1 MILIQKML
9 RVHTNGTKRG
19 TFVVGPAI
27 RRGCDSMKIVAQTV
41 GAVAAAL
48 VLATAGANVCQAA
61 TIDLN
66 TAVLTGGA
74 SLIAGGSRIM
84 FDPNIAGET
93 ATFTLPSI
101 PGTQYSIQVTGQN
114 NQSSSFF
121 QFLVDPDGPGTAS
134 GFVPLGSNVNFGN
147 GFNTI
152 TLATFTDLGTSD
164 FFRIINGGTGNSG
177 GQISGLSITAVP
189 LPATLPLF
197 GAGLG
202 VLGLLGRRRK
212 WKATPTA

>member
-1 MILIQKML
+1 MKQSAQLLLSTRQSEGDDP
-9 RVHTNGTKRG
+9 V
-19 TFVVGPAI
+19 
-27 RRGCDSMKIVAQTV
+27 KIVAQAV
-41 GAVAAAL
+41 GAIAGAL
-48 VLATAGANVCQAA
+48 VVATAGANVCQAA

-74 SLIAGGSRIM
+74 SFIAGGSRIM

-121 QFLVDPDGPGTAS
+121 QFLVDPDGLGPS
-134 GFVPLGSNVNFGN
+134 GFVQLGNNVNFGN

-152 TLATFTDLGTSD
+152 TLATFTDLGSSD
-164 FFRIINGGTGNSG
+164 FLRIINGGTGNSG

-189 LPATLPLF
+189 LPAALPLLA
-197 GAGLG
+197 AGLG
-202 VLGLLGRRRK
+202 MLGLLGRRRK

>member
-1 MILIQKML
+1 MSTP
-9 RVHTNGTKRG
+9 VDAGGNTKG
-19 TFVVGPAI
+19 
-27 RRGCDSMKIVAQTV
+27 DQMKIAQTL
-41 GAVAAAL
+41 GTLAAAL
-48 VLATAGANVCQAA
+48 VVATAGANVAQAA
-61 TIDLN
+61 TVPLDSAI
-66 TAVLTGGA
+66 LTGGA
-74 SLIAGGSRIM
+74 SFIAGGSRIM

-121 QFLVDPDGPGTAS
+121 QFLVDRDGLGPS
-134 GFVPLGSNVNFGN
+134 GFIQLGNNVNFGN

-189 LPATLPLF
+189 LPAALPLF

-212 WKATPTA
+212 RKATTTA

>member
-1 MILIQKML
+1 
-9 RVHTNGTKRG
+9 
-19 TFVVGPAI
+19 
-27 RRGCDSMKIVAQTV
+27 MKIVSQAL

-48 VLATAGANVCQAA
+48 VVATAGANICQAA
-61 TIDLN
+61 TVDLN
-66 TAVLTGGA
+66 TTVLTGGA

-84 FDPNIAGET
+84 FDPNIAGEI

-101 PGTQYSIQVTGQN
+101 PGTQYSIQVTGHN
-114 NQSSSFF
+114 DQSSSFF
-121 QFLVDPDGPGTAS
+121 QFLVDPDGPGTLS
-134 GFVPLGSNVNFGN
+134 GFIPLSSNVNFGS

-152 TLATFTDLGTSD
+152 TLATFIDLGTSD

-189 LPATLPLF
+189 IPAALPLF

-202 VLGLLGRRRK
+202 VLGLLGWRRK
-212 WKATPTA
+212 RKAAATA

>member
-1 MILIQKML
+1 
-9 RVHTNGTKRG
+9 
-19 TFVVGPAI
+19 
-27 RRGCDSMKIVAQTV
+27 MKIVALGTV
-41 GAVAAAL
+41 AFAL
-48 VLATAGANVCQAA
+48 VVATAGANVTQAA
-61 TIDLN
+61 TVPIDSAILN
-66 TAVLTGGA
+66 GGA
-74 SLIAGGSRIM
+74 SFIAGGSRIM

-121 QFLVDPDGPGTAS
+121 QFLVDRDGPGPS
-134 GFVPLGSNVNFGN
+134 GFVQLGNNVNFGN

-177 GQISGLSITAVP
+177 GQISASRSQQCRFQPLSR
-189 LPATLPLF
+189 F
-197 GAGLG
+197 
-202 VLGLLGRRRK
+202 
-212 WKATPTA
+212 

>member
-1 MILIQKML
+1 MEQSAQLLLSTRQSEGDDP
-9 RVHTNGTKRG
+9 V
-19 TFVVGPAI
+19 
-27 RRGCDSMKIVAQTV
+27 KIVAQAV
-41 GAVAAAL
+41 GALAAAL
-48 VLATAGANVCQAA
+48 VVATAGANVCQAA

-74 SLIAGGSRIM
+74 SFIAGGSRIM

-121 QFLVDPDGPGTAS
+121 QFLVDPDGLGPS
-134 GFVPLGSNVNFGN
+134 GFIQLGNNVNFGN

-164 FFRIINGGTGNSG
+164 FFRIINGGIGNSG

-189 LPATLPLF
+189 LPAALPLLA
-197 GAGLG
+197 AGLG
-202 VLGLLGRRRK
+202 MLGLLGRRRK

>member
-9 RVHTNGTKRG
+9 RVHSNETKRAHFCYRG
-19 TFVVGPAI
+19 GNTTGI
-27 RRGCDSMKIVAQTV
+27 RMKIVAQAV

-48 VLATAGANVCQAA
+48 VVATAGANVCQAA

-74 SLIAGGSRIM
+74 SFIAGGSRIM

-101 PGTQYSIQVTGQN
+101 LGTQYSIQITGQN

-189 LPATLPLF
+189 LPAALPLF

-202 VLGLLGRRRK
+202 VLGMLGRRRK
-212 WKATPTA
+212 RKARATA

>member
-1 MILIQKML
+1 
-9 RVHTNGTKRG
+9 
-19 TFVVGPAI
+19 
-27 RRGCDSMKIVAQTV
+27 MKIVAQAF

-48 VLATAGANVCQAA
+48 VVASAGANVCQAA
-61 TIDLN
+61 TVDLN
-66 TAVLTGGA
+66 TASLTGGA
-74 SLIAGGSRIM
+74 SFIAGGSRIM

-93 ATFTLPSI
+93 ATFTIPSI

-121 QFLVDPDGPGTAS
+121 QFLVDPDGLGPS
-134 GFVPLGSNVNFGN
+134 GFIQLGNNVNFGN

-152 TLATFTDLGTSD
+152 TLATFIDLGTSD

-189 LPATLPLF
+189 LPAALPLF
-197 GAGLG
+197 AAGLG
-202 VLGLLGRRRK
+202 IVTFLARRK
-212 WKATPTA
+212 KTRPSARRDTRRKISHQRLALSQGGAS

>member
-1 MILIQKML
+1 
-9 RVHTNGTKRG
+9 
-19 TFVVGPAI
+19 
-27 RRGCDSMKIVAQTV
+27 MKIVAQAF

-48 VLATAGANVCQAA
+48 VVATAGANICQAA
-61 TIDLN
+61 TVDLN
-66 TAVLTGGA
+66 TTVLTGGA
-74 SLIAGGSRIM
+74 SLTAGGSRIT
-84 FDPNIAGET
+84 FDPTIAGET
-93 ATFTLPSI
+93 ATFKLPSI
-101 PGTQYSIQVTGQN
+101 QGAQYSIQVTGQN

-121 QFLVDPDGPGTAS
+121 QFLIDPDGPGMSS
-134 GFVPLGSNVNFGN
+134 GFVPLGSDINFGN

-152 TLATFTDLGTSD
+152 TLPTFTDLGTSD

-189 LPATLPLF
+189 IPAALPLF

-212 WKATPTA
+212 RKSTAMA

>member
-1 MILIQKML
+1 
-9 RVHTNGTKRG
+9 
-19 TFVVGPAI
+19 
-27 RRGCDSMKIVAQTV
+27 MKIVAQV
-41 GAVAAAL
+41 AVAATL
-48 VLATAGANVCQAA
+48 VVATAGANVCHAA
-61 TIDLN
+61 TVDLN

-121 QFLVDPDGPGTAS
+121 QFLVDPDGSGTAS

-189 LPATLPLF
+189 LPAALPLF
-197 GAGLG
+197 AAGAG
-202 VLGLLGRRRK
+202 VLGLLGRRRMR
-212 WKATPTA
+212 KAPATA

>member
-9 RVHTNGTKRG
+9 RVHTNETKRA

-27 RRGCDSMKIVAQTV
+27 RRGCDSMKIVAQNV

-74 SLIAGGSRIM
+74 SIIAGGSRIM

-93 ATFTLPSI
+93 ATFTLPSL

-121 QFLVDPDGPGTAS
+121 QFLVDPDGLGPS
-134 GFVPLGSNVNFGN
+134 GFIQLGNNVNFGN

-152 TLATFTDLGTSD
+152 TLATFIDLGTSD

-189 LPATLPLF
+189 LPAALPLF
-197 GAGLG
+197 AAGLG
-202 VLGLLGRRRK
+202 IVTFLARRK
-212 WKATPTA
+212 KTTALRSA

>member
-1 MILIQKML
+1 
-9 RVHTNGTKRG
+9 
-19 TFVVGPAI
+19 
-27 RRGCDSMKIVAQTV
+27 MKIVAQALGSV
-41 GAVAAAL
+41 AVAL
-48 VLATAGANVCQAA
+48 VLATAGTNVGQAA
-61 TIDLN
+61 TVPIDS
-66 TAVLTGGA
+66 AVLTGGA
-74 SLIAGGSRIM
+74 SFIADGSRIK

-121 QFLVDPDGPGTAS
+121 QFLVDPDGPGPS
-134 GFVPLGSNVNFGN
+134 GFIQLGNNVNFGN

-189 LPATLPLF
+189 LPAALPLF
-197 GAGLG
+197 AAGVG
-202 VLGLLGRRRK
+202 ILGLLGRRRK
-212 WKATPTA
+212 RKARAAA

>member
-1 MILIQKML
+1 MERSVPTLVNAGVKIP
-9 RVHTNGTKRG
+9 TG
-19 TFVVGPAI
+19 FP
-27 RRGCDSMKIVAQTV
+27 MKIVAQAL

-48 VLATAGANVCQAA
+48 VVATAGANICQAA
-61 TIDLN
+61 TVDLN
-66 TAVLTGGA
+66 TANLIGGA
-74 SLIAGGSRIM
+74 SFIANEGRIK

-121 QFLVDPDGPGTAS
+121 QFLVDPDGPGNLS
-134 GFVPLGSNVNFGN
+134 GFIPLSSNVNFGN

-152 TLATFTDLGTSD
+152 TLATFTNLGTSD
-164 FFRIINGGTGNSG
+164 FFRIINGGTGNSE
-177 GQISGLSITAVP
+177 GQISSLSINAVP
-189 LPATLPLF
+189 LPAALPLF

-212 WKATPTA
+212 RKATT

>member
-1 MILIQKML
+1 
-9 RVHTNGTKRG
+9 
-19 TFVVGPAI
+19 
-27 RRGCDSMKIVAQTV
+27 MKIVAQAF

-48 VLATAGANVCQAA
+48 VVASAGANVCQAA
-61 TIDLN
+61 TVDLN
-66 TAVLTGGA
+66 TAILTGGA
-74 SLIAGGSRIM
+74 SFIAGGSRIM

-93 ATFTLPSI
+93 ATFTIPSI

-121 QFLVDPDGPGTAS
+121 QFLVDPDGLGPS
-134 GFVPLGSNVNFGN
+134 GFIQLGNNVNFGN

-152 TLATFTDLGTSD
+152 TLATFIDLGTSD

-189 LPATLPLF
+189 LPAALPLF
-197 GAGLG
+197 AAGLG
-202 VLGLLGRRRK
+202 IVTFLARRK
-212 WKATPTA
+212 KTTALRSA

>member
-1 MILIQKML
+1 
-9 RVHTNGTKRG
+9 
-19 TFVVGPAI
+19 
-27 RRGCDSMKIVAQTV
+27 MKIVAL

-48 VLATAGANVCQAA
+48 VVATACANVAQAA
-61 TIDLN
+61 TVPIDSAILS
-66 TAVLTGGA
+66 GGA
-74 SLIAGGSRIM
+74 SFIAGDSRIK

-121 QFLVDPDGPGTAS
+121 QFLVDRDGPGPS
-134 GFVPLGSNVNFGN
+134 GFVQLGNNVNFGN

-164 FFRIINGGTGNSG
+164 FFRIVNGGTGNSG

-197 GAGLG
+197 AAGAG

-212 WKATPTA
+212 RKAPATA

>member
-1 MILIQKML
+1 
-9 RVHTNGTKRG
+9 
-19 TFVVGPAI
+19 
-27 RRGCDSMKIVAQTV
+27 MKIVAQAF

-48 VLATAGANVCQAA
+48 VVASAGANVCQAA
-61 TIDLN
+61 TVDLN
-66 TAVLTGGA
+66 TATLTGGA
-74 SLIAGGSRIM
+74 SFIAGGSRIM

-93 ATFTLPSI
+93 ATFTIPSI

-121 QFLVDPDGPGTAS
+121 QFLVDPDGLGPS
-134 GFVPLGSNVNFGN
+134 GFIQLGNNVNFGN

-152 TLATFTDLGTSD
+152 TLATFIDLGTSD

-189 LPATLPLF
+189 LPAALPLF
-197 GAGLG
+197 AAGLG
-202 VLGLLGRRRK
+202 IVTFLARRK
-212 WKATPTA
+212 KTTALRSA

>member
-9 RVHTNGTKRG
+9 RVHTNGTKRA
-19 TFVVGPAI
+19 TFVVGPVI

-134 GFVPLGSNVNFGN
+134 GFVPLGNNVNFGN

-189 LPATLPLF
+189 LPAALPLF

-202 VLGLLGRRRK
+202 VLGMLGRRRK
-212 WKATPTA
+212 RKARATA